1 MQMEEKDSEIMASL
15 VDVSCEDI
23 LDEDGDEK
31 GYRLNFTFKE
41 NQFFS
46 NKVLSLRI
54 ELYQEGGMMQVDELE
69 GTKINWHSDS
79 VNPTIKVMKKKKS
92 GQGKKP
98 AIKKEKVESFFNIFS
113 PPELEDIQDMEQQ
126 EAEAVQEEIEKILA
140 IGESLRED
148 IIPHAVNWFTGEA
161 AQEESEDEDDYDDDD
176 EDEDDDDDLDEYS
189 EDDGGSGD
197 DDGEWKAKPADLK
210 DPECKQQ

>member
-1 MQMEEKDSEIMASL
+1 
-15 VDVSCEDI
+15 
-23 LDEDGDEK
+23 
-31 GYRLNFTFKE
+31 
-41 NQFFS
+41 
-46 NKVLSLRI
+46 
-54 ELYQEGGMMQVDELE
+54 MMQVDELE

-113 PPELEDIQDMEQQ
+113 PPELEDIQDMEQE